1 MVTIKPIGQKGGFR
15 LVIEAYLS
23 MSRSEAEYQCMI
35 DWGADSVYMKG
46 LVSALD
52 IFQGIKKSLRRWKMQ
67 EFPMKKYFIGTLI
80 YIV

>member
-1 MVTIKPIGQKGGFR
+1 
-15 LVIEAYLS
+15 
-23 MSRSEAEYQCMI
+23 MI
-35 DWGADSVYMKG
+35 DWGVDSVYMKG